1 MTNNNRSVRA
11 VRAQASGLISLHA
24 GAVRRASDRTA
35 SRGLALAVLV
45 AAIMA
50 GCTSPRPAPIVRREP
65 ARPSIPLVREPPMA
79 AVPGSPDVGPTG
91 ELVQTTPVR
100 PSAGEARPLP
110 SAAQPI
116 APAVP
121 GVPGSVVRTEP
132 NASKRPYSDA
142 LLAQMKSSASPVA
155 PVAAAPATVVAEKP
169 SSSGFIWPA
178 AGQVIEGFSAPKST
192 GIAIAGK
199 PGDPVVAAAS
209 GKVIFSGQGPRPYG
223 NLVIIKHEGDTLSVY
238 AHNRALLVKEGA
250 SVKRGQLIAELG
262 ESGTNSPQ
270 LHFEIRK
277 EGKPVDPSQFLP
289 AR

>member
-1 MTNNNRSVRA
+1 
-11 VRAQASGLISLHA
+11 
-24 GAVRRASDRTA
+24 
-35 SRGLALAVLV
+35 LALAVLV
-45 AAIMA
+45 AAIVA

-65 ARPSIPLVREPPMA
+65 PRPSVPLVREPPLA
-79 AVPGSPDVGPTG
+79 AVPGSPDIGPTG
-91 ELVQTTPVR
+91 ESVQTTPVR

-142 LLAQMKSSASPVA
+142 LLAQMKSGAGP
-155 PVAAAPATVVAEKP
+155 AAPATAAPAAPAAPAAAEKP

-178 AGQVIEGFSAPKST
+178 SGQVIEGFSAPKST

-238 AHNRALLVKEGA
+238 AHNRSLLVKEGA
-250 SVKRGQLIAELG
+250 NVKRGQRIAELG
-262 ESGTNSPQ
+262 DSGTSSPQ

-289 AR
+289 PR